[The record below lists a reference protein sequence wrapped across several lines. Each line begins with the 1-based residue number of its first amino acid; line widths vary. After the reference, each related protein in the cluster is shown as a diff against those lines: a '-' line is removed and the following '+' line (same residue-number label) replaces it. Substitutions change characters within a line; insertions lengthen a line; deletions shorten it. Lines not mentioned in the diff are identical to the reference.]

1 MKRYQVIAVA
11 AMVIFA
17 GVFMAEAR
25 TVTEGTLDIQNLATR
40 ISGDL
45 KDYGQKRDQLVDNIK
60 SVQKGIGKLKEDY
73 GKTETEKDKTMI
85 KARTLKETS
94 QLLDFYSQFYNLN
107 TQTVEAILPNLE
119 KMKDAAQKGAIGRAA
134 RQLSDPEFKEN
145 LKTLYGNLS
154 TFAMKFNN
162 PNIKKEVATLLRE
175 NELLYQQGMK
185 GTDVFNDIVKNID
198 KVSDY
203 LRSIYARTILR
214 SNILQRKKFQT
225 ELAVQLMQ
233 YALALKPIKQAMVE
247 LNPEGVMEVPEV
259 DISEFVDPI
268 ISDGDSEDTAYA
280 TSYNDPDVDAALKNF
295 QKGPNF
301 LK

>member
-11 AMVIFA
+11 AMVVFA
-17 GVFMAEAR
+17 SSFIAEAR

-40 ISGDL
+40 ISGNL
-45 KDYGQKRDQLVDNIK
+45 RDYSQNRDQLVDNIK

-73 GKTETEKDKTMI
+73 GKAETEKDKTMI

-107 TQTVEAILPNLE
+107 TRTVEAILPNLE
-119 KMKDAAQKGAIGRAA
+119 KMKDAARKGAIGKAA
-134 RQLSDPEFKEN
+134 RQLQDPEFKKN
-145 LKTLYGNLS
+145 LRTLYGNLS

-162 PNIKKEVATLLRE
+162 ANLKKEVATLLRE

-185 GTDVFNDIVKNID
+185 GMDVFNDMVKNID

-214 SNILQRKKFQT
+214 SKILQRKKFQT

-233 YALALKPIKQAMVE
+233 YALALKPIKQAMME
-247 LNPEGVMEVPEV
+247 LNPEGVMEVPE
-259 DISEFVDPI
+259 INLEEFVDPI
-268 ISDGDSEDTAYA
+268 ISESDSEDTTYA
-280 TSYNDPDVDAALKNF
+280 PSFNDPDVEAALKNF

>member
-1 MKRYQVIAVA
+1 MKRYQVVAVA
-11 AMVIFA
+11 AMVIFT

-45 KDYGQKRDQLVDNIK
+45 RDYSQNRDQLVDNIK

-73 GKTETEKDKTMI
+73 GKAETEKDKTMI

-107 TQTVEAILPNLE
+107 TRTVEAILPNLE
-119 KMKDAAQKGAIGRAA
+119 KMKAAARKGAMGRAF
-134 RQLSDPEFKEN
+134 RQLQDPEFKKN
-145 LKTLYGNLS
+145 LRTLYGNLS

-162 PNIKKEVATLLRE
+162 ASLKKEVATLLRE

-185 GTDVFNDIVKNID
+185 GMDVFNDMVKNID

-203 LRSIYARTILR
+203 LRSIYARTLLR

-233 YALALKPIKQAMVE
+233 YALALKPIKQAMME
-247 LNPEGVMEVPEV
+247 LNPEGVMEVPE
-259 DISEFVDPI
+259 INLEEFVDPI
-268 ISDGDSEDTAYA
+268 ISDSDSEDTTYA
-280 TSYNDPDVDAALKNF
+280 TSYNDPDVEAALRNF

>member
-1 MKRYQVIAVA
+1 MKVYQVVAVA

-17 GVFMAEAR
+17 SSSITEAR

-45 KDYGQKRDQLVDNIK
+45 RDYSQNRDQLVDNIK

-73 GKTETEKDKTMI
+73 GKAETEKDKTMI

-107 TQTVEAILPNLE
+107 TRTVEAILPNLE
-119 KMKDAAQKGAIGRAA
+119 KMKDAARKGAIGKAA
-134 RQLSDPEFKEN
+134 RQLQDPEFKKN
-145 LKTLYGNLS
+145 LRTLYGNLS

-162 PNIKKEVATLLRE
+162 ANLKKEVATLLRE

-185 GTDVFNDIVKNID
+185 GMDVFNDMVKNID

-203 LRSIYARTILR
+203 LRSIYARTVLR
-214 SNILQRKKFQT
+214 SKILQRKKFQT

-233 YALALKPIKQAMVE
+233 YALALKPIKQAMME
-247 LNPEGVMEVPEV
+247 LNPEGVIEVPE
-259 DISEFVDPI
+259 INLEEFVDPI
-268 ISDGDSEDTAYA
+268 ISDSDSEDTAYA
-280 TSYNDPDVDAALKNF
+280 PSYNDPDVNAALKNF

>member
-11 AMVIFA
+11 AMVVFA
-17 GVFMAEAR
+17 SSFIAEAR

-45 KDYGQKRDQLVDNIK
+45 RDYSQNRDQLVDNIK

-73 GKTETEKDKTMI
+73 GKAETEKDKTMI

-107 TQTVEAILPNLE
+107 TRTVEAILPNLE
-119 KMKDAAQKGAIGRAA
+119 KMKVAARKGAIGKAA
-134 RQLSDPEFKEN
+134 RQLQDPEFKKN

-162 PNIKKEVATLLRE
+162 ANLKKEVATLLRE

-185 GTDVFNDIVKNID
+185 GMDVFNDMVKNID

-203 LRSIYARTILR
+203 LRSIYARTVLR
-214 SNILQRKKFQT
+214 SKILQRKKFQT

-233 YALALKPIKQAMVE
+233 YALALKPIKQAMME
-247 LNPEGVMEVPEV
+247 LNPEGVIEVPE
-259 DISEFVDPI
+259 INLEEFVDPI
-268 ISDGDSEDTAYA
+268 ISDSDSEDTAYA
-280 TSYNDPDVDAALKNF
+280 PSYNDPDVNAALKNF

>member
-11 AMVIFA
+11 AMVVFA
-17 GVFMAEAR
+17 SSFIAEAR

-45 KDYGQKRDQLVDNIK
+45 RDYSQNRDQLVDNIK

-73 GKTETEKDKTMI
+73 GKAETEKDKTMI

-107 TQTVEAILPNLE
+107 TRTVEAILPNLE
-119 KMKDAAQKGAIGRAA
+119 KMKTAARKGAIGKAA
-134 RQLSDPEFKEN
+134 RQLQDPEFKKN

-162 PNIKKEVATLLRE
+162 ANLKKEVATLLRE

-185 GTDVFNDIVKNID
+185 GMDVFNDMVKNID

-203 LRSIYARTILR
+203 LRSIYARTVLR
-214 SNILQRKKFQT
+214 SKILQRKKFQT

-233 YALALKPIKQAMVE
+233 YALALKPIKQAMME
-247 LNPEGVMEVPEV
+247 LNPEGVIEVPE
-259 DISEFVDPI
+259 INLEEFVDPI
-268 ISDGDSEDTAYA
+268 ISDSDSEDTAYA
-280 TSYNDPDVDAALKNF
+280 PSYNDPDVNAALKNF

>member
-1 MKRYQVIAVA
+1 MKVYQVVAVA

-17 GVFMAEAR
+17 SSSITEAR

-45 KDYGQKRDQLVDNIK
+45 RDYSQNRDQLVDNIK

-73 GKTETEKDKTMI
+73 GKAETEKDKTMI

-107 TQTVEAILPNLE
+107 TRTVEAILPNLE
-119 KMKDAAQKGAIGRAA
+119 KMKDAARKGAIGKAA
-134 RQLSDPEFKEN
+134 RQLQDPEFKKN
-145 LKTLYGNLS
+145 LRTLYGNLS

-162 PNIKKEVATLLRE
+162 ANLKKDVATLLRE

-185 GTDVFNDIVKNID
+185 GMDVFNDMVKNID

-203 LRSIYARTILR
+203 LRSIYARTVLR
-214 SNILQRKKFQT
+214 SKILQRKKFQT

-233 YALALKPIKQAMVE
+233 YALALKPIKQAMME
-247 LNPEGVMEVPEV
+247 LNPEGVMEVPE
-259 DISEFVDPI
+259 INLEEFVDPI
-268 ISDGDSEDTAYA
+268 ISDSDSEDTAYT
-280 TSYNDPDVDAALKNF
+280 TSYNDPDVDAALRSF
-295 QKGPNF
+295 QKGPIF